1 MFTWS
6 DGDTA
11 LCIDGALLT
20 EEYVEA
26 PYRFEVLEDVNHW
39 IPDLAPDAM
48 TALLVDHLIRYSER

>member
-20 EEYVEA
+20 GEYVEG
-26 PYRFEVLEDVNHW
+26 PYRFEVLEGVSHW

-48 TALLVDHLIRYSER
+48 ASLLVDHLTRYSER